1 MQDVVLEVAF
11 SNRAITTNNLSIALK
26 LMIVEVAFNALAL
39 EDVATEAVKA
49 VQAVG
54 AALQLTF
61 IEESFLLLIIVDNLY
76 ATDLAR
82 LIEFGAMLKLHNLF
96 DPADAEVLIELE
108 GALFQ

>member
-54 AALQLTF
+54 AAL
-61 IEESFLLLIIVDNLY
+61 
-76 ATDLAR
+76 
-82 LIEFGAMLKLHNLF
+82 
-96 DPADAEVLIELE
+96 
-108 GALFQ
+108 